1 MKLIIDNELQ
11 NLIPP
16 LADDELKQLETNLI
30 NEKWRSN
37 ERIIT
42 WNNTIVDGHNR
53 YSICQKHNIKYI
65 TEEKKFKDKN
75 EVILWMIDNQLGRRN
90 IPDYARGELNWKK
103 LEILKPKAEAQM
115 KAGKTLGQDEPR
127 VHLRHEVAKKSN
139 IGEVT
144 ASKIKLIMDNADEE
158 TKKKLRSGNKEL
170 SINKVYTDLKKK
182 KDREKIVEEF
192 KDAPQLEKKDRKYK
206 IILADPPWHFWGG
219 GWKNQTQHYKTMSMD
234 EIKNLPVEKL
244 ADDNCILFLW
254 VTFPILKDA
263 FDIIE
268 SWGFKYSTC
277 GFNWVKK
284 NKKGEGWFFG
294 LGYWTRANS
303 ELCLI
308 ATRGKPV
315 RQSASVS
322 QIIDTPVEEHSKK
335 PDCVRDKIVELC
347 GDLPRIELFAR
358 NKSIGWD
365 TWGNEI
371 K

>member
-1 MKLIIDNELQ
+1 MDKMKIDNELQ

-16 LADDELKQLETNLI
+16 LADDELKQLETNLL
-30 NEKWRSN
+30 NEGWRKN

-90 IPDYARGELNWKK
+90 IPDYARVELNLRKEDIYK
-103 LEILKPKAEAQM
+103 GRQGKPVNIDGFKGETREIIAKQSK
-115 KAGKTLGQDEPR
+115 
-127 VHLRHEVAKKSN
+127 VAT
-139 IGEVT
+139 GTV
-144 ASKIKLIMDNADEE
+144 SKVKFIRDNADEE

-182 KDREKIVEEF
+182 KDREKIIEEF
-192 KDAPQLEKKDRKYK
+192 KNAPQLEKKDRKYK

-244 ADDNCILFLW
+244 ADDDCILFLW

-277 GFNWVKK
+277 GFNWVKRS
-284 NKKGEGWFFG
+284 KGGNSWHFG

-308 ATRGKPV
+308 AIRGKPK

-322 QIIDTPVEEHSKK
+322 QIIDTPIQEHSKK
-335 PDCVRDKIVELC
+335 PNCVRDKIVELM
-347 GDLPRIELFAR
+347 GDLPKIELFAR
-358 NKSIGWD
+358 NKTEGWD
-365 TWGNEI
+365 VWGNEV
-371 K
+371 